1 VCWNNQLTW
10 KGLMKNHFS
19 FALYAAA
26 LAVSVQAADKVSV
39 VPVQFAKGAQSATVK
54 GTFKGYDSI
63 NYTLVAKAGQTMTV
77 NISGSSNA
85 NFNVFAP
92 GGVPGQAEAM
102 GTGYVDEKWQGT
114 LPASGKYTI
123 QVYQMRASARRGE
136 TVPHTLSVSIR

>member
-1 VCWNNQLTW
+1 MNNAI
-10 KGLMKNHFS
+10 KI
-19 FALYAAA
+19 ALLATM
-26 LAVSVQAADKVSV
+26 LAVTAQAADKVTV
-39 VPVQFAKGAQSATVK
+39 VPVQFAKGAHSATVK
-54 GTFKGYDSI
+54 GSFKGYDSI

-92 GGVPGQAEAM
+92 GAIPGQAEAM
-102 GTGYVDEKWQGT
+102 GTGYVNEKWQSI

-136 TVPHTLSVSIR
+136 AVPHTLSVSIR